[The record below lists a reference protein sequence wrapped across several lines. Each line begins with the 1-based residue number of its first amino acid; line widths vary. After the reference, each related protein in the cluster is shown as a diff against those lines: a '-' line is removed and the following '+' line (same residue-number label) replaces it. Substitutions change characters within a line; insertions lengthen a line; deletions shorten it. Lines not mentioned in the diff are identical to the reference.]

1 MAEEKKGFSFRGLLK
16 KLGVVS
22 GEPEHP
28 DELPP
33 APAEVEESLNF
44 QPNVEMPPV
53 PPSQRPVE
61 PVIEPEI
68 PVIEPPQQPKVPVTV
83 QAPVEVPAPV
93 EPTPT
98 QAPAPREVPTPAQSP
113 AATPSPVEIPTPVE
127 PPALEP
133 SAGVAA
139 PVQAEASTAVETE
152 APAPARPWWN
162 PFAAPTEGQAG
173 GVAEEQAKPNFFE
186 RLKVSL
192 SKTHESIVGRVDTLL
207 LGKKQID
214 SDTLEELEEIL
225 ITADLGVKTTVDLI
239 RTLEQRLKRNEL
251 QDGDALKKAL
261 KEEIKLRLV
270 AHAAPLLVSSKSPF
284 VIMVI
289 GVNGVG
295 KTTTIGKLAA
305 KYTADG
311 KKVLLAAGDTFRAA
325 AAEQLELWS
334 KRVGADIVRHK
345 EGADPS
351 AVVFDACK
359 AALARKADILIIDT
373 AGRMHT
379 KVNLMEEMKKIRR
392 VLTREIPD
400 APHETLLVLDAAT
413 GQNALSQAKLF
424 KEAAD
429 VTGVVLTKLDGS
441 AKGGIVVAVT
451 HEYALPIRFIG
462 VGESVEDL
470 REFDPAQFVEA
481 LFQ

>member
-1 MAEEKKGFSFRGLLK
+1 MAEENKGFFKGLFK
-16 KLGVVS
+16 KLGMGGAEEAPPTVEEKQAEELDQTEAAPQEPVS
-22 GEPEHP
+22 APGPAAEPARVDAVAP
-28 DELPP
+28 APP
-33 APAEVEESLNF
+33 APRQVWT
-44 QPNVEMPPV
+44 
-53 PPSQRPVE
+53 E
-61 PVIEPEI
+61 PV
-68 PVIEPPQQPKVPVTV
+68 
-83 QAPVEVPAPV
+83 
-93 EPTPT
+93 
-98 QAPAPREVPTPAQSP
+98 
-113 AATPSPVEIPTPVE
+113 
-127 PPALEP
+127 
-133 SAGVAA
+133 
-139 PVQAEASTAVETE
+139 
-152 APAPARPWWN
+152 APAPAPE
-162 PFAAPTEGQAG
+162 PEPT
-173 GVAEEQAKPNFFE
+173 EQAKPSFFD
-186 RLKVSL
+186 RLKRSL
-192 SKTHESIVGRVDTLL
+192 SKTHESIIGRVDTLL
-207 LGKKQID
+207 MGRKEID
-214 SDTLEELEEIL
+214 TDTLEELEEIL

-239 RTLEQRLKRNEL
+239 RTLEQRLKRAEL
-251 QDGDALKKAL
+251 QDGAALKRAL
-261 KEEIKLRLV
+261 KDEIQLRLME
-270 AHAAPLLVSSKSPF
+270 HHAPLVVTDKKPF

-305 KYTADG
+305 RYAGEG
-311 KKVLLAAGDTFRAA
+311 KKVLLAAADTFRAA
-325 AAEQLELWS
+325 AAEQLETWA

-359 AALARKADILIIDT
+359 AAIARGTDVLIIDT

-400 APHETLLVLDAAT
+400 GPHETLLVLDAAT

-441 AKGGIVVAVT
+441 AKGGIVVAVSN
-451 HEYALPIRFIG
+451 EYALPIRFIG

-470 REFDPAQFVEA
+470 RAFDPVQFVEA

>member
-1 MAEEKKGFSFRGLLK
+1 MADENKGFFQGLLK
-16 KLGVVS
+16 KLGVGPKEEEKV
-22 GEPEHP
+22 PE
-28 DELPP
+28 
-33 APAEVEESLNF
+33 ARPAEELIS
-44 QPNVEMPPV
+44 PV
-53 PPSQRPVE
+53 D
-61 PVIEPEI
+61 I
-68 PVIEPPQQPKVPVTV
+68 PEPPQAEPLVQPHV
-83 QAPVEVPAPV
+83 QAPI
-93 EPTPT
+93 
-98 QAPAPREVPTPAQSP
+98 QPAQ
-113 AATPSPVEIPTPVE
+113 EPTPVE
-127 PPALEP
+127 PPP
-133 SAGVAA
+133 VSA
-139 PVQAEASTAVETE
+139 PLT
-152 APAPARPWWN
+152 PPR
-162 PFAAPTEGQAG
+162 FAAPPAAPAAPIAEEPAPLPPTPI
-173 GVAEEQAKPNFFE
+173 VAVPLPPPVTEQAKPSFFE
-186 RLKVSL
+186 RLKRSL
-192 SKTHESIVGRVDTLL
+192 SKTHETIIGRVDTLL

-214 SDTLEELEEIL
+214 TDTLEELEEIL
-225 ITADLGVKTTVDLI
+225 ITADLGVKTTVDLV

-251 QDGDALKKAL
+251 QDGAALKRAL
-261 KEEIKLRLV
+261 KEEIQLRLE
-270 AHAAPLLVSSKSPF
+270 AHAAPLVVSSKAPF
-284 VIMVI
+284 VILVI

-305 KYTADG
+305 KYSG
-311 KKVLLAAGDTFRAA
+311 EGRKVLLAAADTFRAA
-325 AAEQLELWS
+325 AAEQLELWA

-359 AALARKADILIIDT
+359 AALARRSDLLIIDT

-441 AKGGIVVAVT
+441 AKGGIVVAVS
-451 HEYALPIRFIG
+451 HEYSLPIRFIG